1 MFSVFYR
8 SSKRKEKHLLNV
20 WRSLFYC
27 SEGSLWKVSSV
38 LTTALIS
45 ISRKTVGLPIF
56 HIPKF
61 PHSIWNGQKIH
72 PVRKCAC
79 SELESDWTIWEPRRA
94 SSFLRWLVMWKWRT
108 ENLEVSAANAHPNRF
123 FWFIHFKSV
132 VRKKKPTW
140 QTVKIS
146 PIQRLHRCRAATYRR
161 FKTDEKLAKI
171 RIYSSRIM
179 SNFIITYRVWNES
192 ADTPVQVKTECS
204 YGCQKCGLQ

>member
-94 SSFLRWLVMWKWRT
+94 SSSSVDLWCESEELRILRFPLQT
-108 ENLEVSAANAHPNRF
+108 HTQTGFSGSYILNLWSEKRNPHGKLLKYLQYRDCTDAEQPHTGGSR
-123 FWFIHFKSV
+123 
-132 VRKKKPTW
+132 
-140 QTVKIS
+140 QTRS
-146 PIQRLHRCRAATYRR
+146 
-161 FKTDEKLAKI
+161 
-171 RIYSSRIM
+171 
-179 SNFIITYRVWNES
+179 
-192 ADTPVQVKTECS
+192 
-204 YGCQKCGLQ
+204 